1 MEYAYRAEAW
11 QAMYTTLAS
20 ATATLTGLLFVAL
33 SLDLSTIIKI
43 PAYRARARETLVGLL
58 CLLALSIFLLI
69 PGQDRRFLG
78 GELIAESLIIA
89 VMSIR
94 LQLQTLKNMDAGRRM
109 HWAMRL
115 VVLNLGTVT
124 ILIAGI
130 SLTIGQFGG
139 LLWLVPTILI
149 DLLWSLNN
157 VWLLVVRVA
166 EEQS

>member
-11 QAMYTTLAS
+11 QAMYTTVAS
-20 ATATLTGLLFVAL
+20 ATATLTGLLFIAL
-33 SLDLSTIIKI
+33 SLDLSTIIKM
-43 PAYRARARETLVGLL
+43 PTYRARARETLGGLL
-58 CLLALSIFLLI
+58 CLLVLSIFLLI
-69 PGQDRRFLG
+69 PGQDRRVLG
-78 GELIAESLIIA
+78 GELIAGSLIMA
-89 VMSIR
+89 VVGIR
-94 LQLQTLKNMDAGRRM
+94 FQLQTLKKMDAGRRM
-109 HWAMRL
+109 RWAMRL
-115 VVLNLGTVT
+115 LVLNLGTLT

-166 EEQS
+166 